1 MGAMR
6 GLLARQSISTLLSRA
21 KEAET
26 QAIVAHDGVP
36 LKRTLTA
43 TNLIALGIGAIIGAG
58 IFVLTG
64 NAAAENAGPAISVS
78 FILGGIACGFAG
90 LCYAEMTSSVPVAG
104 SAYTY
109 AYATLGEIVAWIIG
123 WDLIL
128 EYSLGATTVAIGW
141 SGYVVSLL
149 HDFGISVHGPFRMS
163 PFDYDPAAGVWHATG
178 AILNVPAMGWSPS

>member
-1 MGAMR
+1 MR

-21 KEAET
+21 KEAEAQT
-26 QAIVAHDGVP
+26 IVAHDGVP

-43 TNLIALGIGAIIGAG
+43 VNLVALGIGAIIGAG

-78 FILGGIACGFAG
+78 FILGGIAWGLAG
-90 LCYAEMTSSVPVAG
+90 LGDAEMASTGPVAG

-141 SGYVVSLL
+141 SGYGGGLL
-149 HDFGISVHGPFRMS
+149 PDF
-163 PFDYDPAAGVWHATG
+163 
-178 AILNVPAMGWSPS
+178 